1 MKKLLALLMA
11 GAMMLSVA
19 ACGSDAA
26 SSAAASTAKSE
37 APAEATA
44 AVDTAKEE
52 TAASAAETADAS
64 TAETA
69 NGEGRTFT
77 VGFDAEYPPYG
88 YKDESGEYTGFDLE
102 LAQEVCDRNGWAL
115 VKQPIDWDSK
125 DMELNSGTIDCI
137 WNGMSITPE
146 REESMAMTF
155 PYLNN
160 QMIFYTRADAGIDS
174 LEALAGKSVAVQN
187 GSYAEELLS
196 GDYADL
202 AATFSEVLGFDE
214 YLTALMDLQN
224 GGCDAVLMD
233 LVVGD
238 YRINGMGAT
247 DLKAAVALTDDNYG
261 IGFRKEDI
269 ALRDKVEEL
278 LIEMK
283 KDGTL
288 EKISTQWFGSDIT
301 VVPAE

>member
-1 MKKLLALLMA
+1 MQN
-11 GAMMLSVA
+11 GGRS
-19 ACGSDAA
+19 S
-26 SSAAASTAKSE
+26 SSAAAFFHAKLLKRRNVYLKLTRHNGRAGAHGTYNPKHNDRSFNLANSE
-37 APAEATA
+37 H
-44 AVDTAKEE
+44 
-52 TAASAAETADAS
+52 
-64 TAETA
+64 
-69 NGEGRTFT
+69 
-77 VGFDAEYPPYG
+77 
-88 YKDESGEYTGFDLE
+88 
-102 LAQEVCDRNGWAL
+102 
-115 VKQPIDWDSK
+115 ID
-125 DMELNSGTIDCI
+125 
-137 WNGMSITPE
+137 PE
-146 REESMAMTF
+146 RAKGNIYWDCFHGFRS
-155 PYLNN
+155 
-160 QMIFYTRADAGIDS
+160 
-174 LEALAGKSVAVQN
+174 ALDPQ
-187 GSYAEELLS
+187 
-196 GDYADL
+196 DPDDL